1 MMNTLKV
8 ILAGMAGVVAAGSAS
23 AAEPLALPAPYW
35 DQIFN
40 NWLILVVGI
49 YVIVALPMLYFMVRY
64 RYRPAVNEVGSHEEA
79 GVGIEILWT
88 VVPLIIVIYL
98 ATHSF
103 ALYTRQRTP
112 PPDSLPVKVQAQM
125 WSWTFEYQNGKQ
137 SISELYVPVGKPV
150 KLLMTSN
157 DVIHA
162 FHILDAKTMEDVVP
176 GRETNM
182 WFQFNKTGE
191 YLAFC
196 REYCGAAHSM
206 MRATIKVVTQD
217 EFDAWLQEAE

>member
-1 MMNTLKV
+1 MNMLKV
-8 ILAGMAGVVAAGSAS
+8 ILAGMAGVAAGSAY
-23 AAEPLALPAPYW
+23 AAEPLAYPAPYW
-35 DQIFN
+35 DQMFST
-40 NWLILVVGI
+40 WLSLAVGI
-49 YVIVALPMLYFMVRY
+49 YVLVALPMLYFMVRY
-64 RYRPAVNEVGSHEEA
+64 RYRPATNEVGCHEEA

-98 ATHSF
+98 ATQSF

-112 PPDSLPVKVQAQM
+112 PPDSLPVKVEGRM
-125 WSWTFEYQNGKQ
+125 WSWTFEYANGKQ
-137 SISELYVPVGKPV
+137 SVNELYVPVGKPV
-150 KLLMTSN
+150 KLLMTSG

-191 YLAFC
+191 YRAFC
-196 REYCGAAHSM
+196 REYCGAFHSNM
-206 MRATIKVVTQD
+206 QATIKAVTPD
-217 EFDAWLQEAE
+217 EFEAWLQEAE